1 MAQAQRLTEEQIN
14 QIMSDLTPQEKDLVA
29 SMEADGDS
37 REEIAKFIRDFM

>member
-29 SMEADGDS
+29 VLEARGDS